1 MKTIL
6 NFSEFVNENLNEESF
21 SDFNKSSGFKMDSK
35 AKSTLKKLN
44 VNPTKLKDAFDDYSK
59 IMKYLDSNGKKIGTV
74 SIPNPGSK
82 SNPEFMYTV
91 YDTDM
96 YGKVLT
102 GDGDSVFI
110 EMVKESLNEG
120 EFPSWV
126 DKGRVDSLKDMFAY
140 IGGDI
145 QNADG
150 SELTVADVNK
160 NYKPALKYLGVRSID
175 DMGMIA
181 SSIDND
187 DMFDGADAIDKQ
199 MKSSNF
205 LGDDRGKGMNP
216 TPYTAAYKGMVGD
229 MKVIITQD
237 INGENTFVFAATKG
251 GKLK

>member
-1 MKTIL
+1 MEQWLELYNLLWDHNKLKTKDMSNIKR
-6 NFSEFVNENLNEESF
+6 FADFVNESINEAE
-21 SDFNKSSGFKMDSK
+21 
-35 AKSTLKKLN
+35 L
-44 VNPTKLKDAFDDYSK
+44 
-59 IMKYLDSNGKKIGTV
+59 
-74 SIPNPGSK
+74 
-82 SNPEFMYTV
+82 
-91 YDTDM
+91 
-96 YGKVLT
+96 
-102 GDGDSVFI
+102 
-110 EMVKESLNEG
+110 
-120 EFPSWV
+120 PSWV
-126 DKGRVDSLKDMFAY
+126 NKGRVDSLKDMFAY

-181 SSIDND
+181 SSIDDD

>member
-1 MKTIL
+1 MNTIL
-6 NFSEFVNENLNEESF
+6 KFAEFVNESVNEAE
-21 SDFNKSSGFKMDSK
+21 
-35 AKSTLKKLN
+35 L
-44 VNPTKLKDAFDDYSK
+44 
-59 IMKYLDSNGKKIGTV
+59 
-74 SIPNPGSK
+74 
-82 SNPEFMYTV
+82 
-91 YDTDM
+91 
-96 YGKVLT
+96 
-102 GDGDSVFI
+102 
-110 EMVKESLNEG
+110 
-120 EFPSWV
+120 PSWV

-140 IGGDI
+140 IGNDI

-181 SSIDND
+181 SSIDD
-187 DMFDGADAIDKQ
+187 DNMFDGADAIDKQ

-205 LGDDRGKGMNP
+205 LGDDRGKGMDP

-251 GKLK
+251 GKLKESLNEGKEDKIAQEYDAEEIGQVDMDDMMNAKEIEKLVKRNKFKYIINGDFVDDNGQSFKDLKAKLKKARVHFIELAGEEILF